1 MTVSQ
6 VTAEVTDYRQGDP
19 TIPYGLLDSSRVI
32 SALDAKTKILANSPL
47 QLIYYW
53 PVWQEQKQKTQA
65 PFLGYLAQ
73 EGCYV
78 NAITGEVVMVPIL

>member
-1 MTVSQ
+1 VSQ
-6 VTAEVTDYRQGDP
+6 KGTV
-19 TIPYGLLDSSRVI
+19 
-32 SALDAKTKILANSPL
+32 PL
-47 QLIYYW
+47 VYW
-53 PVWQEQKQKTQA
+53 PIWQEQGQEQKQKTRA